1 MSESL
6 PPSAPAVGAPLPPD
20 QERTWAG
27 FAHLGGILGFLPS
40 LIIWLVYKD
49 RSALVGSEA
58 RKALNFMIGAT
69 IAWIA
74 IYVVD
79 LMFLPYPL
87 GSLLNLAVWVVV
99 VIFSIQG
106 FQSAQKSQPY
116 TYPFSLDLVK

>member
-1 MSESL
+1 MSASL
-6 PPSAPAVGAPLPPD
+6 PPSAPGAPLSPND
-20 QERTWAG
+20 ERTWAG

-40 LIIWLVYKD
+40 LIIWLINKD

-58 RKALNFMIGAT
+58 KKALNFMITAT

-74 IYVVD
+74 VYVLDVA
-79 LMFLPYPL
+79 FLPYPL
-87 GSLLNLAVWVVV
+87 GSLLNLAIWVVV
-99 VIFSIQG
+99 VVFSIQG